1 MQINIFLWTEY
12 FEPAKLSTNLLSII
26 IFHWVAKIVRP
37 WQFLCETHSV
47 KSQRCWILYISHIP
61 WERTSFFPVL
71 WWFSLQW
78 RHNER
83 DGVSNHQP
91 HDCNAE
97 NVSIWWRHH
106 DVMRFR
112 WIYVT
117 RYSWPNECTIDK
129 HICCKSVILH
139 KKHWFWEYTC
149 HMQALVDHE
158 KTEWKLQLRCSLHF
172 QKPHQSDILS
182 WCWWN
187 FLTSAN
193 QITQIGSCD
202 RSRIHVPDLRG
213 TDVWPGK
220 KRFYKKCKNLE
231 NIALY
236 LITSLKSKWKI
247 KQTKNMNSWIW

>member
-1 MQINIFLWTEY
+1 M
-12 FEPAKLSTNLLSII
+12 SII

-61 WERTSFFPVL
+61 WERTSFFLVL

-172 QKPHQSDILS
+172 RNLI
-182 WCWWN
+182 
-187 FLTSAN
+187 
-193 QITQIGSCD
+193 
-202 RSRIHVPDLRG
+202 SRIFYHDVDEIFWPQPIRSLKLGHVTGQGSMSPTWVGRMSD
-213 TDVWPGK
+213 PGK
-220 KRFYKKCKNLE
+220 KDF
-231 NIALY
+231 I
-236 LITSLKSKWKI
+236 KSVKTWKI
-247 KQTKNMNSWIW
+247 LLYIWLRL